1 MSTVVASRPVPR
13 PGILD
18 IAPYVG
24 GKSTA
29 TGGTK
34 LYKLSSNESPL
45 GPNPKAVAA
54 AAEASGQLELYPD
67 GGATALREAIGR
79 AYGLS
84 PDRIVC
90 GCGSDELLHLL
101 AMGYL
106 DAGDE
111 GLYSQYGFLVY
122 PIAIKSFGAT
132 PVVAPETNYTV
143 DVDAMLAR
151 VTPNTRIVFLANPS
165 NPTGTYLPFDEVK
178 RLHRGLPS
186 NVLLVLDAAYAEYV
200 HNNDYES
207 GIELV
212 STSDNVVMTRT
223 FSKIHGLANLRIG
236 WIYGPDHV
244 IDVLNR
250 IRGPFNLAGVGLA
263 AGVASI
269 EDRAFLRA
277 AADYNAE
284 WLPKVSAAVGALG
297 LTVTPSVTNFVLIHF
312 PDIDGKRAIDAD
324 AFLQSRGIILRRLEA
339 YGLFNALRM
348 TIGTPEANEVVIGAL
363 TEFMR

>member
-1 MSTVVASRPVPR
+1 MTSTVASRPVPR

-18 IAPYVG
+18 ISPYVG

-45 GPNPKAVAA
+45 GANPKAIAA
-54 AAEASGQLELYPD
+54 ANSLSDQLELYPD
-67 GGATALREAIGR
+67 GGATALREAIGK
-79 AYGLS
+79 AYGLA
-84 PDRIVC
+84 PERIVC

-106 DAGDE
+106 GAGDE

-132 PVVAPETNYTV
+132 PVVAPEKDFTV
-143 DVDAMLAR
+143 DVDAMIAAI
-151 VTPNTRIVFLANPS
+151 TPKTRIVFLANPS

-178 RLHRGLPS
+178 RLHKALPS
-186 NVLLVLDAAYAEYV
+186 NVLLILDAAYAEYV
-200 HNNDYES
+200 RNNDYES

-236 WIYGPDHV
+236 WMYGPGHV
-244 IDVLNR
+244 VDVLNR
-250 IRGPFNLAGVGLA
+250 IRGPFNIAGTGLA

-269 EDRAFLRA
+269 EDREFLRK
-277 AADYNAE
+277 AADYNEE
-284 WLPKVSAAVGALG
+284 WLPKITREITELG

-312 PDIDGKRAIDAD
+312 PDVDGKRAPDAD
-324 AFLQSRGIILRRLEA
+324 AFLQSRGVIVRRMEA
-339 YGLFNALRM
+339 YGLDNALRM
-348 TIGTPEANEVVIGAL
+348 TIGTPDGNAAAIAAL
-363 TEFMR
+363 REFMK